1 MIYMFLMIMNPYDLL
16 PSSRLMQGAC
26 FSKVSSTAGT
36 GLPPLPAL
44 WQVEGLDT
52 VRLR

>member
-26 FSKVSSTAGT
+26 FSEVSTAGT

>member
-26 FSKVSSTAGT
+26 FSEVSSTAGT
-36 GLPPLPAL
+36 GLPLPAL

-52 VRLR
+52 TRLR